1 MHFICTTCGIQYD
14 ATAQPPA
21 HCPVCEDERQYVNPG
36 GQAWTT
42 LEQVAARHRN
52 IIELVAPN
60 LYAIYTTPSFA
71 IGQRAYLLLTP
82 GGNILWDCITNLDAS
97 TIDMIKRLGGIKAIA
112 LSHPHYY
119 STIVE
124 WSHAFDHAPVYV
136 HAADAQWLGRRDPM
150 IKLWEGST
158 QPLWDGISLVL
169 LGGHFSG
176 GAILHW
182 PTAGNGKGALLV
194 GDVIQVCPDQ
204 KTVSFMYSY
213 PNYIPLPKKD
223 ILQIQN
229 AVQPLV
235 YDAVYGAFGRV
246 IRTGGQQ
253 AVAFSLERY
262 LRIFE

>member
-1 MHFICTTCGIQYD
+1 MHFICTTSGIQYD
-14 ATAQPPA
+14 ATEQPPA
-21 HCPVCEDERQYVNPG
+21 YCPVCEDDRQYVNPG

-52 IIELVAPN
+52 IIELGAPN

-71 IGQRAYLLLTP
+71 IGQRAYLLVTP

-97 TIDMIKRLGGIKAIA
+97 TIDIIGRLGGIRAIA

-124 WSHAFDHAPVYV
+124 WSHAFNNAPVYV
-136 HAADAQWLGRRDPM
+136 HAADAQWLGRRDPV
-150 IKLWEGST
+150 IKLWEGATHS
-158 QPLWDGISLVL
+158 LWDGISLVL
-169 LGGHFSG
+169 LGGHFPG

-182 PTAGNGKGALLV
+182 PAAGNVKGALLED
-194 GDVIQVCPDQ
+194 DVIQVCTDQ
-204 KTVSFMYSY
+204 KTVYFMYSY
-213 PNYIPLPKKD
+213 PNYIPLPKKE
-223 ILQIQN
+223 ILYIRD
-229 AVQPLV
+229 AVQALL

-246 IRTGGQQ
+246 ISAGGQQ
-253 AVAFSLERY
+253 AVTFSLERY